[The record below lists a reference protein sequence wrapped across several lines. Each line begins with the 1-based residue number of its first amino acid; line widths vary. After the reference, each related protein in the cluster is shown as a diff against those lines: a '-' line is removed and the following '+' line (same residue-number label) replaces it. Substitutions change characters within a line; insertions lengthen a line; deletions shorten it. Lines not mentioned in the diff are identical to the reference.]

1 MHTLLNITENMSE
14 GIVNNKLM
22 QSLTNSSYMETACSA
37 ETASMYRIN
46 TALWAGKTFC
56 SETVIAISPEFGK
69 VLFLDKEIQSAE
81 SDEAIYHEHLIHPVM
96 NSMAGRQGLRVLI
109 VGGGE
114 GATAREV
121 LKWSSVVQVDW
132 VDIDV
137 PLVQI
142 CRRHL
147 EWANDA
153 VYNDPRLKYYGM
165 DVRHFLQSCSTSYD
179 VIVLDLPD
187 PDVDSLS
194 TYVKESPEDYPLYG
208 KLFWGELRRV
218 LAAGGAVVS
227 HTGPIRPGGDAA
239 ERREGL
245 AWIQDAADGAGLG
258 RGFPYHVGI
267 PSFMGE
273 WGFWMSVAPR
283 LDVSGLPTGLRVM
296 DADTQRVA
304 FTWPRYWGV

>member
-1 MHTLLNITENMSE
+1 MSSA
-14 GIVNNKLM
+14 IVDSELI
-22 QSLTNSSYMETACSA
+22 QSLKNSSYMETACSA
-37 ETASMYRIN
+37 ETASVYRIDH
-46 TALWAGKTFC
+46 ALWAGKTFC
-56 SETVIAISPEFGK
+56 SETVIAVSPEFGK

-96 NSMAGRQGLRVLI
+96 NAMGQGLRVLI

-121 LKWSSVVQVDW
+121 LKWSSVAHVDW
-132 VDIDV
+132 VDIDI
-137 PLVQI
+137 PLVEL

-147 EWANDA
+147 GWADDA
-153 VYNDPRLKYYGM
+153 VYNDPRLNYVGA
-165 DVRHFLQSCSTSYD
+165 DIRHFLRSCSDVYD

-187 PDVDSLS
+187 PDVDTLG
-194 TYVKESPEDYPLYG
+194 TYMVENLVDYPLYG
-208 KLFWGELRRV
+208 TLFWQTLRRV
-218 LAAGGAVVS
+218 LREGGAIVS
-227 HTGPIRPGGDAA
+227 HVGPIRPGGDAY

-245 AWIQDAADGAGLG
+245 AWVQDMAEKAGLG

-283 LDVSGLPTGLRVM
+283 EDVSGLPTGLRVM

-304 FTWPRYWGV
+304 FTWPRYWGVV

>member
-1 MHTLLNITENMSE
+1 MSAILNTE
-14 GIVNNKLM
+14 LM
-22 QSLTNSSYMETACSA
+22 ASLTNSSYMETACSA
-37 ETASMYRIN
+37 ETASAYRIER
-46 TALWAGKTFC
+46 ALWAGKTFC

-96 NSMAGRQGLRVLI
+96 NTMANKQGLRVLI

-121 LKWSSVVQVDW
+121 LKWSSVAHVDW
-132 VDIDV
+132 VDIDK
-137 PLVQI
+137 PLVEL

-153 VYNDPRLKYYGM
+153 VYNDPRLHYFGL
-165 DVRHFLQSCSTSYD
+165 DIRHFLQSLPRESAYN

-187 PDVDSLS
+187 PDVDTLT
-194 TYVKESPEDYPLYG
+194 TYTEEDVNDYPLYG
-208 KLFWGELRRV
+208 KRFWATLRRW
-218 LAAGGAVVS
+218 LAVDGAIVS
-227 HTGPIRPGGDAA
+227 HTGPIRPGGDAG

-245 AWIQDAADGAGLG
+245 AWIQGAAEYAGLG
-258 RGFPYHVGI
+258 RGSPYHVGI

-283 LDVSGLPTGLRVM
+283 EDVSGLPTGLRVM

-304 FTWPRYWGV
+304 FTWPRYWCVM